1 MNHKKIMLLEI
12 QNKLQIMER
21 KKIVF
26 ISGGIAQHN
35 LKVMQVNL
43 QYKVPVIIHTV
54 YVLFRRTPAISRHV

>member
-1 MNHKKIMLLEI
+1 MLLEI

-21 KKIVF
+21 EKNVF

-43 QYKVPVIIHTV
+43 Q
-54 YVLFRRTPAISRHV
+54 